1 LPEDEIGVEVAEQVE
16 EQPATRSVNGKA
28 ITSLILGI
36 IGMTGVLFVA
46 AIVAIVLGRRAK
58 TEIESSDQR
67 GSALAAAGIVLGWIG
82 VAVFAL
88 LFVLGAT
95 EIL

>member
-1 LPEDEIGVEVAEQVE
+1 MADEEVEVGQRVQVK
-16 EQPATRSVNGKA
+16 PSMNGKA

-58 TEIESSDQR
+58 SEIESSDQR
-67 GSALAAAGIVLGWIG
+67 GSTLAASGIALGWIG
-82 VAVFAL
+82 VTVFVVL
-88 LFVLGAT
+88 SVLGFT
-95 EIL
+95 EVL

>member
-1 LPEDEIGVEVAEQVE
+1 MVEAVDEAVDEVEK
-16 EQPATRSVNGKA
+16 QPTTRSVNGKA

-67 GSALAAAGIVLGWIG
+67 GSALASTGIVLGWVG
-82 VAVFAL
+82 VAVFAV